1 MKIWNLASICLAMS
15 AVTLTG
21 CQNESAP
28 TEAAPEGIP
37 GVKIS
42 NGRLVLPAVA
52 GNPGA
57 VYFDIQNDGDNFA
70 TIRAVDVAGAKS
82 AMMHETKD
90 EGGKSSMT
98 DLATL
103 NINKGKPEKFEPGG
117 KHVMAMELDPK
128 LKAGDT
134 TEVTLTFVG
143 GDKMSFPA
151 KIEPAGGK

>member
-1 MKIWNLASICLAMS
+1 MKIVGLASICLAVA
-15 AVTLTG
+15 AVSLTACG
-21 CQNESAP
+21 NDTAA
-28 TEAAPEGIP
+28 TEQVPEGIP

-42 NGRLVLPAVA
+42 NGRLTLPAVT

-70 TIRAVDVAGAKS
+70 TIRAVDVKGAKS

-90 EGGKSSMT
+90 EGGKSSMS
-98 DLATL
+98 DLTTL
-103 NINKGKPEKFEPGG
+103 NIIKGKPEKFEPGG
-117 KHVMAMELDPK
+117 KHVMAMELDPT
-128 LKAGDT
+128 LKAGDS

-151 KIEPAGGK
+151 KIEAPGGT